1 MTKWPWWQHAV
12 YYGLALGICAL
23 IPLPDGSL
31 LVPLWLSLPVVL
43 AGGTIWAL
51 LFRHSLKK

>member
-12 YYGLALGICAL
+12 YYSLGLGICAL

-31 LVPLWLSLPVVL
+31 MAPLWLSLPVVL
-43 AGGTIWAL
+43 VGGTIWAF